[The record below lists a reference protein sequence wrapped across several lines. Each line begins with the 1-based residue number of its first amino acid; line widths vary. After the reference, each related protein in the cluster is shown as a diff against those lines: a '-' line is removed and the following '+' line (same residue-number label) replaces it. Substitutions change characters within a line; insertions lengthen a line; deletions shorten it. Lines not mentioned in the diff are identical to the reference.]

1 MTDVQSLT
9 MLAKPSTRYTLSYG
23 MRLDKVATHELADPQ
38 ASVALPDGSR
48 GRMTLQV
55 TNGTA
60 EEIKAQLLQSVDAF
74 FQMHAGE

>member
-1 MTDVQSLT
+1 MTDVQSPT
-9 MLAKPSTRYTLSYG
+9 MLAKPSIRYTLSYG

-38 ASVALPDGSR
+38 ASVALPDGSA

-60 EEIKAQLLQSVDAF
+60 EEIKAQLLESVDAF